1 MKLLLLLASLYTL
14 IFYQGQKIEKHKDI
28 DISKEILK
36 PERPY
41 LQIAADEKDKN
52 SNLSIRKYNASTRY
66 PGQN

>member
-28 DISKEILK
+28 DPLSKEILK

-52 SNLSIRKYNASTRY
+52 SNLWIRKYNASTRY
-66 PGQN
+66 PG